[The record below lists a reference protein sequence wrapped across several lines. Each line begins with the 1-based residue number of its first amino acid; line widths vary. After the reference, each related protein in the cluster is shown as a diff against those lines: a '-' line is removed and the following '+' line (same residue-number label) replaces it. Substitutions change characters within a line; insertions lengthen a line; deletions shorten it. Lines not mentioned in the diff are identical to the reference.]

1 MKKRRNKPFRV
12 RCQFCGIVNYT
23 KNLDMELVCTRS
35 CNKYAKYRYQKLK
48 LTTVHDISN
57 HKWIKVFEPLSQENK
72 ILEEIEA

>member
-23 KNLDMELVCTRS
+23 KNLDMSLVCTR
-35 CNKYAKYRYQKLK
+35 CNQYAKYEFQKLK
-48 LTTVHDISN
+48 ITTVHDKSN
-57 HKWIKVFEPLSQENK
+57 KKYIKVYETMPQENK